1 MPDDTDLN
9 VELRIRQVMAGRL
22 PGLSVAVVRADTIHW
37 LTGLGVADLATQTP
51 ATPGTLYLWFSM
63 TKIVTATA
71 VMQLAD
77 RGQLSLDDPAAHHYP
92 RFAALRLADRA
103 ARVSVRHLLSHSA
116 GLANPIPIR
125 WGAPSRLARPRR
137 LLDRLLSKHS
147 KLGFEPGAKASYS
160 NLGFLVLGQIV
171 EATSGRSVQDYVTST

>member
-92 RFAALRLADRA
+92 RFAALRPADRA

-116 GLANPIPIR
+116 GWPTRSRSAGVHPADWPGPAAFSTGCLASIPSLALSP
-125 WGAPSRLARPRR
+125 APRPATPT
-137 LLDRLLSKHS
+137 S
-147 KLGFEPGAKASYS
+147 AS
-160 NLGFLVLGQIV
+160 
-171 EATSGRSVQDYVTST
+171 